1 MENLGNTCYFNS
13 ALQALLQVPSLSNF
27 FILREYK
34 GDCKFTKAYQQLV
47 RDQWMVKVFPVD
59 TRPILGHFQT
69 KFKNFVLGE
78 QHDAQEA
85 FVCMIDILDE
95 SIPIVKKIFYG
106 KKVQEVVYPKG
117 KSKKFDNFSVNILFP
132 TKPSQSILEL
142 IETGQQWQALEKYK
156 DDDGQ
161 MWEASATRSM
171 FWELPKTLAFTL
183 GIKAPIKLDDTLD
196 MKEYLHPESP
206 ETNTKYALMASCVHQ
221 GRAVARNWE
230 SSGHYIA
237 YTKHSGQWWVK
248 NDAFIK
254 KIDSIPLHANH
265 YLFIYKQLPN
275 HP

>member
-1 MENLGNTCYFNS
+1 
-13 ALQALLQVPSLSNF
+13 
-27 FILREYK
+27 
-34 GDCKFTKAYQQLV
+34 
-47 RDQWMVKVFPVD
+47 MVKLFPVD
-59 TRPILGHFQT
+59 TRTILGHFQT
-69 KFKNFVLGE
+69 KFKNFVLDE

-117 KSKKFDNFSVNILFP
+117 KSKKIDNFSVNILFP

-142 IETGQQWQALEKYK
+142 IESDQQWQALEKYQ
-156 DDDGQ
+156 DDDGRV
-161 MWEASATRSM
+161 WDAAATRSM

-183 GIKAPIKLDDTLD
+183 GIKAPIKLVDTLD

-206 ETNTKYALMASCVHQ
+206 EKNANYALMATCIHR

-237 YTKHSGQWWVK
+237 YTKHNGQWWVK
-248 NDAFIK
+248 NDAFVQK
-254 KIDSIPLHANH
+254 VDSVPLHANH
-265 YLFIYKQLPN
+265 YLFIYKRLAT
-275 HP
+275 